1 MKGCCMLAAVMLLAV
16 SGFAHAEDLDAGKK
30 LYVDNCQRCHGNK
43 GQGGVGLKL
52 AGDAAYWKLDVFNK
66 AVLTG
71 VDDEG
76 KQLKKA
82 MPRFGKVG
90 LTNPKG
96 AIPTDTDLENVLAYL
111 KAFGPKK

>member
-1 MKGCCMLAAVMLLAV
+1 MLKTSMLARSSMWTTA
-16 SGFAHAEDLDAGKK
+16 SGAMATRA
-30 LYVDNCQRCHGNK
+30 RA
-43 GQGGVGLKL
+43 GVGLKL